1 MGILTD
7 EIAQV
12 FNKGELD
19 TVIKFF
25 TRTFGSAPDKHSEE
39 REKQDRLEQQRSEEF
54 G

>member
-1 MGILTD
+1 MGRLTD
-7 EIAQV
+7 EVAQV

-25 TRTFGSAPDKHSEE
+25 TKTFGSAPDKHSTEMEMLERQRTEE
-39 REKQDRLEQQRSEEF
+39 C